1 MFPSMISSSEN
12 KMKLQF
18 SGYVILYGYGMSP
31 GQFSSKKRTYYDFFG
46 YGKNWPY
53 YQSRI
58 KCPLFGGKKLKWC
71 DDNKHP
77 TRPHTILK
85 N

>member
-46 YGKNWPY
+46 YGKN
-53 YQSRI
+53 
-58 KCPLFGGKKLKWC
+58 
-71 DDNKHP
+71 
-77 TRPHTILK
+77 
-85 N
+85 